1 MAIDPKKIDPALNY
15 PLKEVAQFLEISYGT
30 MLKLRKEAKLKSMRM
45 GMKYYIKGKD
55 VLDYIEHGDPPPKEQ
70 QMKLF
75 LPPKKRN
82 DRDDS
87 GES

>member
-30 MLKLRKEAKLKSMRM
+30 MLKLRKEAKLKSIRI

-55 VLDYIEHGDPPPKEQ
+55 VLD
-70 QMKLF
+70 
-75 LPPKKRN
+75 
-82 DRDDS
+82 
-87 GES
+87 